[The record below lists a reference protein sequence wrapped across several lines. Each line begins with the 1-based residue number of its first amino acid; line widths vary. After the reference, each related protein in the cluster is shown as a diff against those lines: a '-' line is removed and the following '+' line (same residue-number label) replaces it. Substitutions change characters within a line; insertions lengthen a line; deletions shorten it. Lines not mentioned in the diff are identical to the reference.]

1 MWSTQVPIKL
11 LSDDKITDGDRVVI
25 IAILSHMRTQEGKLV
40 CWPSNQRIADVA
52 GKPVATVKRILWKLR
67 IIEYVRDASEAEVHA
82 HSIPERARGLVLEL
96 PYGVPCFISETPDVS
111 FVKPEVSNKKNGS
124 LPKVTPIDVD
134 EIITHVN
141 NVTGRTYR
149 VGTHRSKPITKNVKA
164 RLDELIAEQGDLEKA
179 KIQAKIVV
187 DEKMIQSREGKFGEQ
202 FIRPS
207 TLYRPGNFVEYLEEA
222 RERARKSGGLRWFQS

>member
-124 LPKVTPIDVD
+124 F
-134 EIITHVN
+134 
-141 NVTGRTYR
+141 RR
-149 VGTHRSKPITKNVKA
+149 
-164 RLDELIAEQGDLEKA
+164 
-179 KIQAKIVV
+179 
-187 DEKMIQSREGKFGEQ
+187 
-202 FIRPS
+202 
-207 TLYRPGNFVEYLEEA
+207 
-222 RERARKSGGLRWFQS
+222 